1 MRRRRMIRRALRRR
15 LHRGQRPLGRPGLRI
30 IPLGM
35 FVLYVFE
42 ETGAKVKLHRD
53 DIKRIVES
61 KGKPIR
67 EMNEEELLAAM
78 EELGIEN
85 RQMTAD
91 DQNVTSTVE
100 KKQTTMD
107 DLKVLEE
114 LALMLYKGFIT
125 DEEYEEKKKDVL
137 GLD

>member
-15 LHRGQRPLGRPGLRI
+15 PHRGRRPLGKPGLRI

-42 ETGAKVKLHRD
+42 ETGGKVKLHRD
-53 DIKRIVES
+53 DVKRIVKS

-85 RQMTAD
+85 RQMTAE

-114 LALMLYKGFIT
+114 LAPMLYKGFIT
-125 DEEYEEKKKDVL
+125 DEEYEEKKKDIL

>member
-15 LHRGQRPLGRPGLRI
+15 PPRGRRPLGSPGLRI

-53 DIKRIVES
+53 EGKRILES

-67 EMNEEELLAAM
+67 EMNEEELC
-78 EELGIEN
+78 
-85 RQMTAD
+85 
-91 DQNVTSTVE
+91 
-100 KKQTTMD
+100 
-107 DLKVLEE
+107 
-114 LALMLYKGFIT
+114 
-125 DEEYEEKKKDVL
+125 EYFC
-137 GLD
+137 